1 MVKPT
6 RALNINAWEQELGD
20 DFDKDF
26 LLNGIKNGFDIITDD
41 LTTGKI
47 HAKNH
52 PSAKLE
58 SPLYPL
64 AHAQILTEI
73 ENGNYIFAD
82 KPPKII
88 SPLGVIPKP
97 DGGVRIIHDCSRPI
111 GSAVNDFAG
120 EIEKQKFQS
129 VDDAGKLVSK
139 NCFMAKVDLKSAY
152 RSVRI
157 SERSQEVTGLQWT
170 FPDGH
175 EYTFIDKKLPF
186 GSKLAPGIFHRISQ
200 AIRRMMSRRG
210 FTIVAYLDDFFICEE
225 TKSRCALALRILIAL
240 LRKLGFCISWTKVFD
255 PCQQIVFLGVE
266 IDSTVLELR
275 LPETKLEELKAELSD
290 FELHKRVT
298 KKQLQS
304 LAGKLNWASAV
315 VRGGRVFLRRIING
329 IMRLKRDWHKL
340 RLSGDIQL
348 DIKWW
353 QMFMSS
359 FNGRSLLLQRLSITS
374 VTTDA
379 CKLGGGG
386 VYHNDWFYV
395 NWEIDYPFAVD
406 LHINELEAFSV
417 VLAVKRWAPF
427 WQNRRVII
435 NCDNAATV
443 GCINKCS
450 SRNSILMSFLRELF
464 WLSATYN
471 FQLVAKHVPGYL
483 NTQSDRVSRL
493 HDLKH
498 CESFLRFEVQQPLF
512 VKDLVEHM
520 SVNTVRFVVF
530 RLTGIQGGDQVG

>member
-6 RALNINAWEQELGD
+6 CALKFDEWYQELGE

-26 LLNGIKNGFDIITDD
+26 LLHGIRHGFDIITDD
-41 LTTGKI
+41 LAPHKI
-47 HAKNH
+47 QAKNH
-52 PSAKLE
+52 PSANLQ
-58 SPLYPL
+58 SPLYHL
-64 AHAQILTEI
+64 AHQQILTEI
-73 ENGNYIFAD
+73 DNGNYVFAD

-88 SPLGVIPKP
+88 SPLGIIPKP

-111 GSAVNDFAG
+111 GCAVNDFARNF
-120 EIEKQKFQS
+120 EKQKFQS

-152 RSVRI
+152 RSVKI
-157 SERSQEVTGLQWT
+157 STHSQEVTGLRWT

-210 FTIVAYLDDFFICEE
+210 FTIVAYLDDFFICEK
-225 TKSRCALALRILIAL
+225 TKRRCAIALKTLIAL
-240 LRKLGFCISWTKVFD
+240 LRRLGFCISWTKVFD

-275 LPETKLEELKAELSD
+275 LPDVKLNELKQELSD
-290 FELHKRVT
+290 FELRSRVT

-340 RLSGDIQL
+340 KLSGDIRQ

-353 QMFMSS
+353 QMYMSN
-359 FNGRSLLLQRLSITS
+359 FNGRSLLLHNLPITTVS
-374 VTTDA
+374 TDA
-379 CKLGGGG
+379 CKKGAGG

-395 NWEIDYPFAVD
+395 NWETDYPFAVD
-406 LHINELEAFSV
+406 MHINELEAFSV
-417 VLAVKRWAPF
+417 ALAAKRWAPF

-471 FQLVAKHVPGYL
+471 FHLVARHIPGHL
-483 NTQSDRVSRL
+483 NTKSDRVSRL
-493 HDLKH
+493 HELKH
-498 CESFLRFEVQQPLF
+498 CESFFRFNVQQPVF
-512 VKDLVEHM
+512 VQDLTAHM
-520 SVNTVRFVVF
+520 SANTVRFVIF
-530 RLTGIQGGDQVG
+530 RLTGNQGSDQVG